1 MVTYTVHEPPQPGAD
16 RVDRGA
22 DLRFVK
28 DGFSWLTAVFP
39 PFGLAASQLWLPL
52 IAYIVAVGVGSVVL
66 SALGVSENWISLTM
80 LALNI
85 FLGFE
90 HSTLQRWMLDQ
101 SGWTMLGTVTGKTLA
116 ECERRFFEA
125 WLPGQPVIASQASL
139 AAARD
144 PVAAG
149 AARAWRGP
157 FSKIASKA

>member
-1 MVTYTVHEPPQPGAD
+1 MATYTVHEPPQPTAD

-22 DLRFVK
+22 ELRFVK
-28 DGFSWLTAVFP
+28 DGFSWLTALFP

-80 LALNI
+80 LALNV

-101 SGWTMLGTVTGKTLA
+101 GGWTMLGTVTGRTLA
-116 ECERRFFEA
+116 ECERRFLEH
-125 WLPGQPVIASQASL
+125 WLPDQPVIATQASRGPT
-139 AAARD
+139 RD
-144 PVAAG
+144 AVATG
-149 AARAWRGP
+149 AAQAWRGP
-157 FSKIASKA
+157 FSKFANKA